1 MLRYVSQSADDSII
15 TKFVDESSCIVLEK
29 GIHQEWEVAA
39 ASPNL
44 VQYVAPEQVPSVPQV
59 ISRFQ
64 AKAALYSVGLL
75 DKVEAALAADG
86 NFIHQ
91 LAWNEAVEF
100 RRDSPTISH
109 IARAI
114 ELDEQ
119 SIDDLFRLAL
129 SIRA

>member
-1 MLRYVSQSADDSII
+1 MIREHSRLNLETGEITIELIDDEIPEPTPEEI
-15 TKFVDESSCIVLEK
+15 L
-29 GIHQEWEVAA
+29 AA
-39 ASPNL
+39 ERAAW
-44 VQYVAPEQVPSVPQV
+44 VV
-59 ISRFQ
+59 SRFQ
-64 AKAALYSVGLL
+64 AKAALYSAGLL
-75 DKVEAALAADG
+75 DEVEAALAADG